1 MRGMKLLYM
10 PHNKGDKP
18 LVFHFG
24 IAQSEP
30 SMSGMQSEQLKIQK
44 PLEKQS
50 TSHMRN
56 QCSTIPI
63 RQKTVEGRL
72 LANSGIIQNT

>member
-1 MRGMKLLYM
+1 MKLLYM
-10 PHNKGDKP
+10 PHNKRDKP

-24 IAQSEP
+24 IAQNKP
-30 SMSGMQSEQLKIQK
+30 SMSGMQLEQLKTQK

-56 QCSTIPI
+56 QCSTIPVC
-63 RQKTVEGRL
+63 QKTIEGRL